1 MFFSMILLLLS
12 NFILLGQDTKSLIRT
27 FNAEIPIF
35 NYLRQVVIEDK
46 VNGKKK
52 FILDISGMYMLRMNT
67 GGKVYNLG
75 IINTG
80 N

>member
-27 FNAEIPIF
+27 FNAEIAIF
-35 NYLRQVVIEDK
+35 NYLRQVVVEDK

-67 GGKVYNLG
+67 GGKV
-75 IINTG
+75 
-80 N
+80 